1 MKDYNLLLKLVAA
14 ISMTPCVLGLPTEEN
29 TTKTSRNVPP
39 IMQTLLTDIARE
51 LISRSTSNTQ
61 V

>member
-1 MKDYNLLLKLVAA
+1 MKEYNLLLKLVAA
-14 ISMTPCVLGLPTEEN
+14 ISMTPCILTLPTEDD
-29 TTKTSRNVPP
+29 TMKTSRNVPP

-51 LISRSTSNTQ
+51 LISRSTGNTQ